1 MREILFRGKRKD
13 NNKWIYGNLY
23 HQKYY
28 SGHRYFIIK
37 RIGIVIDDN
46 KVIDMNI
53 IRAEEIIP
61 ETVGQYTGIKDK
73 DGKKIFEG
81 DLITFHTEYEMD
93 NDDVWYEKEPYLV
106 KWDNEI
112 AGFEPF
118 YLNGRWR
125 CDIVNLRIVGNK
137 WDNPELLEGKDD

>member
-1 MREILFRGKRKD
+1 MREILFRGKRTDTKE
-13 NNKWIYGNLY
+13 WVYG
-23 HQKYY
+23 YY
-28 SGHRYFIIK
+28 FATEYVKIHFIMPIEELEFT
-37 RIGIVIDDN
+37 GVQVIS
-46 KVIDMNI
+46 K
-53 IRAEEIIP
+53 
-61 ETVGQYTGIKDK
+61 TVGQYTGVEDK
-73 DGKKIFEG
+73 KGNKIFEG

-125 CDIVNLRIVGNK
+125 CDIVNLKIVGNK
-137 WDNPELLEGKDD
+137 WDNPELLEEKK

>member
-1 MREILFRGKRKD
+1 MREILFRGKRID
-13 NNKWIYGNLY
+13 NREWVYGDLLSY
-23 HQKYY
+23 WRIDKY
-28 SGHRYFIIK
+28 
-37 RIGIVIDDN
+37 
-46 KVIDMNI
+46 I
-53 IRAEEIIP
+53 IRTFDESIHEYIFFEVIP
-61 ETVGQYTGIKDK
+61 ETVGQYTGVKDK
-73 DGKKIFEG
+73 NGEKIFEG

-125 CDIVNLRIVGNK
+125 CDIVNLKIVGDK
-137 WDNPELLEGKDD
+137 WDNPELLEE

>member
-1 MREILFRGKRKD
+1 MREILFRGKTFID
-13 NNKWIYGNLY
+13 NEWVYGYLAISPY
-23 HQKYY
+23 
-28 SGHRYFIIK
+28 GEYFIIK
-37 RIGIVIDDN
+37 KFWRN
-46 KVIDMNI
+46 TKVYVHVDSK
-53 IRAEEIIP
+53 
-61 ETVGQYTGIKDK
+61 TVGQYTGVKDK
-73 DGKKIFEG
+73 NGEKIFEG
-81 DLITFHTEYEMD
+81 DLVTFHTEYEID

>member
-1 MREILFRGKRKD
+1 MRKILFRGKMKD
-13 NNKWIYGNLY
+13 NNKWVYGDYLHTENRAY
-23 HQKYY
+23 VQPPNSK
-28 SGHRYFIIK
+28 
-37 RIGIVIDDN
+37 GIVDGQFSMVMIE
-46 KVIDMNI
+46 V
-53 IRAEEIIP
+53 IP
-61 ETVGQYTGIKDK
+61 ETVGQYTGVKDK
-73 DGKKIFEG
+73 NGEKIFEG

-125 CDIVNLRIVGNK
+125 CDIVNLKIVGNK
-137 WDNPELLEGKDD
+137 WDNPELLEE